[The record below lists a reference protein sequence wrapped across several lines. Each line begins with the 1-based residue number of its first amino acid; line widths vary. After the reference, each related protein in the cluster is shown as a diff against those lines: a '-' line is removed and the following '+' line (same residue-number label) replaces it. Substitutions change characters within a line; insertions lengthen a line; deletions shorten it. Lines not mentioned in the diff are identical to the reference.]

1 MLTGMKIRQNI
12 QTAFTSVAIL
22 WLVFFINL
30 ALPMDLRH
38 YGLRPRQL
46 DGLAGILFTPFL
58 HVDLRHL
65 IANSGILFVLLAV
78 ALSFSRK
85 LAIRA
90 LWIIV
95 LVGGGLV
102 WLSGK
107 EGTIHIGASGVIF
120 GLIGYLMCLGIF
132 RRDWKALIISL
143 AIFLLYGGALQTLF
157 IYVPGVSWAGHLFGF
172 VSGAMAAWWMR
183 SARKR

>member
-1 MLTGMKIRQNI
+1 MRIGHSI
-12 QTAFTSVAIL
+12 QLALAAVAIL
-22 WLVFFINL
+22 WLVYCINFF
-30 ALPMDLRH
+30 LPIDLRL

-46 DGLAGILFTPFL
+46 DSLAGIVFTPFL

-65 IANSGILFVLLAV
+65 IANSGILFVLLSV
-78 ALSFSRK
+78 SLSFSRK
-85 LAIRA
+85 LTFRA

-102 WLSGK
+102 WLAGN
-107 EGTIHIGASGVIF
+107 GDAIHVGASGVIF
-120 GLIGYLMCLGIF
+120 GLIGFLMCLGLF

-143 AIFLLYGGALQTLF
+143 VIFLLYGGILQSLF
-157 IYVPGVSWAGHLFGF
+157 IYVPGISWTGHLFGF
-172 VSGAMAAWWMR
+172 ISGVLAAWWTR

>member
-1 MLTGMKIRQNI
+1 MKIRQNI
-12 QTAFTSVAIL
+12 HTAFTAVAIL

-30 ALPMDLRH
+30 TLPLDLRL

-46 DGLAGILFTPFL
+46 DGLAGILLTPFL

-85 LAIRA
+85 LTFRA
-90 LWIIV
+90 LWIIIW
-95 LVGGGLV
+95 VGGGLV

-120 GLIGYLMCLGIF
+120 GLIGYLTCLGVF

-143 AIFLLYGGALQTLF
+143 AIFVLYGGALQSLF
-157 IYVPGVSWAGHLFGF
+157 THVPGVSWAGHLFGF
-172 VSGAMAAWWMR
+172 ISGVLAAWWMR